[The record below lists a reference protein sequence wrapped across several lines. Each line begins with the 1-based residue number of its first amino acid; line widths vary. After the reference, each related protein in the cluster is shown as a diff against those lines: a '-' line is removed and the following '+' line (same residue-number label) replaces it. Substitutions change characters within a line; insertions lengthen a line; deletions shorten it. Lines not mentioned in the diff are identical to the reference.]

1 MAEDEESCVREPGAV
16 GDVPGLRHKGAQLR
30 GPRGHLA
37 PPAAG
42 VREQAMRGERGEP
55 EQHEENEGETKER
68 KRFIET
74 NSVTR
79 RDRTEK
85 KKS

>member
-1 MAEDEESCVREPGAV
+1 MRKAVSESQGWWEQPQAHGSTATAV
-16 GDVPGLRHKGAQLR
+16 LESLRS
-30 GPRGHLA
+30 

-42 VREQAMRGERGEP
+42 TCMRQQDMKDERGEP
-55 EQHEENEGETKER
+55 EQHEENKGETKER

-74 NSVTR
+74 NSVTQ